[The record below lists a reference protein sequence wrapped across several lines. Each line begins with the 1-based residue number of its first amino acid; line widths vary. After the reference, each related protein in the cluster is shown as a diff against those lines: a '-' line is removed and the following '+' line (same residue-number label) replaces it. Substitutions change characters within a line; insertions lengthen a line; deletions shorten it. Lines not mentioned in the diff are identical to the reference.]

1 MGAAYTSGRRIFFNL
16 AVLMLGYTLLA
27 NTAHADEVPAG
38 TAPAG
43 GMSSKDVVLRGD
55 AACTKCHD
63 EDQAYPVLRI
73 GKTRHGVTADKRT
86 PTCTSCHGESE
97 GHTQRSD
104 KDRPRPDITYNDMK
118 SAVPGAER
126 VKNDVRYSAS
136 PAAERNSACLGCHQG
151 GERIFWSDSSHSN
164 RDVACNNCH
173 QVHTANDRVRDKETQ
188 TEMCF
193 TCHKEQRAQMHRSSH
208 HPVLEGLMGC
218 SDCHNPHGSAGTRQL
233 VKDSVNETCYQCHPE
248 KRGPFIHNHQPVTE
262 DCTICHNPHG
272 TTIAKMLKARPPF
285 LCQECHS
292 HTGHPSQAAA
302 LPNVP
307 STSSRNLGSVGRGC
321 LNCHTNIHG
330 SNSTQNSPTAG
341 RFRR

>member
-1 MGAAYTSGRRIFFNL
+1 MEKTYLSRHRLFFRLTVLILGSALFANSALADAA
-16 AVLMLGYTLLA
+16 
-27 NTAHADEVPAG
+27 P
-38 TAPAG
+38 G
-43 GMSSKDVVLRGD
+43 GEMSSKDVVLRGD
-55 AACTKCHD
+55 ATCTKCHD

-97 GHTQRSD
+97 EHARRGKED
-104 KDRPRPDITYNDMK
+104 IPPRPDITYADMK
-118 SAVPGAER
+118 TAVPGAER
-126 VKNDVRYSAS
+126 ANNEVRYSPS

-173 QVHTANDRVRDKETQ
+173 QVHTDKDRVQEKETQ

-193 TCHKEQRAQMHRSSH
+193 SCHKEKRAELHRPSH
-208 HPVLEGLMGC
+208 HPVLEGLMSC
-218 SDCHNPHGSAGTRQL
+218 SDCHNPHGSAGTKQL
-233 VKDSVNETCYQCHPE
+233 VKDSVNETCYQCHVE
-248 KRGPFIHNHQPVTE
+248 KRGPFVHNHQPVTE

-272 TTIAKMLKARPPF
+272 TTVSKLLKARPPF

-292 HTGHPSQAAA
+292 HTSHPSQAAA
-302 LPNVP
+302 LPSLR
-307 STSSRNLGSVGRGC
+307 STSTRNLGSVGRGC

-330 SNSTQNSPTAG
+330 SNSTENSATAG